1 MNLSNYKSGGYQQG
15 YDYKYFVPSK
25 INQTWILSD
34 PQIQHLLGEADRALG
49 ALSAYSEA
57 VPDID
62 YFIRMHISK
71 EATQSSRIEGTNTT
85 MEDVFLEEQDIDPE
99 KRDDRTEVLNYISA
113 INDSIFSMDEYPLC
127 NRLLKDAHKT
137 LMQGVR
143 GQSKLPGEFRISQN
157 WIGVSLKNAIFVPP
171 HQSLV
176 VDLMSDLEIF
186 LNNESSAPHLL
197 KIAIAHYQFE
207 TIHPFL
213 DGNGRLGR
221 LMISLYLSSFKLL
234 HKPALYLS
242 DYFERNKTEY
252 VYRMMAVRLSNDMKE
267 WLVFFL
273 HGVLETAQNSI
284 QVLKDVVALKSR
296 LEATFLPVFSPR
308 RQEGAQAL
316 MRHLYQTPV
325 VTVKGVAEL
334 LDIQSNT
341 AAALI
346 RDFEKHGVLTLL
358 SSKKRNRSYG
368 FTEYMSLFKKQAQV
382 EPSNQV
388 DNNQVDDN
396 QVDNNQVD
404 DNQVDDNQVDNNQVG
419 NNQVDNNQVG
429 NNQVDDNQVD
439 NNQVD
444 NNQVDNNQVDNNQV
458 DNNQVD
464 NSVKKLVSI
473 FSGELSRVE
482 IKSLLNLT
490 DGEYARQQ
498 YIAPSLKQ
506 GYIEMT
512 LSDKPT
518 SKLQKY
524 RLTAK
529 GVSLQEYL
537 TK

>member
-1 MNLSNYKSGGYQQG
+1 MNLFDYKSGGYQQG

-34 PQIQHLLGEADRALG
+34 PQLQHLLGEADRAVG

-57 VPDID
+57 VPDVD
-62 YFIRMHISK
+62 YFIRMHLSK
-71 EATQSSRIEGTNTT
+71 EATQSSRIEGARTNI
-85 MEDVFLEEQDIDPE
+85 EEVFLDEQDIDPE
-99 KRDDRTEVLNYISA
+99 RRDDRNEVINYISA
-113 INDSIFSMDEYPLC
+113 SNRTIAKLDEYPLC
-127 NRLLKDAHKT
+127 NRLMKDAHEI

-143 GQSKLPGEFRISQN
+143 GQQKLPGEFRSSQN
-157 WIGVSLKNAIFVPP
+157 WIGVNLKNAIFVPP
-171 HQSLV
+171 HHSLV
-176 VDLMSDLEIF
+176 VELMGDLELF
-186 LNNESSAPHLL
+186 LNNDTSAPHLI
-197 KIAIAHYQFE
+197 KVAIAHYQFE

-221 LMISLYLSSFKLL
+221 LMIALYLSSFKLL

-252 VYRMMAVRLSNDMKE
+252 IDRMMAVRLSNNMKE

-273 HGVLETAQNSI
+273 QGTLETAQNSI

-368 FTEYMSLFKKQAQV
+368 FSEYMSLFKKQAQV

-388 DNNQVDDN
+388 DDNQVDDN

-404 DNQVDDNQVDNNQVG
+404 DNQVDDNQVD
-419 NNQVDNNQVG
+419 

-458 DNNQVD
+458 DDNQVD
-464 NSVKKLVSI
+464 NSVKKLISI

-498 YIAPSLKQ
+498 YIAPSLKL

-512 LSDKPT
+512 LPDKPT

-524 RLTAK
+524 RLTNK
-529 GVSLQEYL
+529 GKNLSRYL
-537 TK
+537 NSV